1 MSLGAR
7 LEELRDEVEEFQLT
21 YDTYKEFFDVVN
33 RLETFTDPDPTEYMN
48 TVKGAYKRAVAEL
61 VGIMYD

>member
-7 LEELRDEVEEFQLT
+7 LEELRDELEEFQLV
-21 YDTYKEFFDVVN
+21 YDVYKEFFDVFS
-33 RLETFTDPDPTEYMN
+33 RLETLTDPDPTEYTN
-48 TVKGAYKRAVAEL
+48 TAKAAYKRAVAEL